1 MGAEHMSEI
10 GHAQDSG
17 LLDVGEGGGER
28 GDRSSESWKAF
39 LKVVLLTAAS
49 AGAEESNEHRGGQGQ
64 SKQER
69 AQRRS
74 KDAGEVTLR
83 QPELFHRPLRACGHF
98 STLPPFVARGPHPS
112 SRDVALFRLPSPPPL
127 DGKSVG
133 NRQQSVKRGGL
144 GLERVRVGGPPGGR
158 LPQPAPGA
166 TGGGGRGGAGR
177 GRGDGYVSVPVVVER
192 EVVEAVS
199 AQEGPWQEID
209 DTAKMGTGMDAKL
222 PPWWAA
228 EGDED
233 GKNVYNWPLSLLQ
246 RVGPVGEDGAGSGR
260 KTGSRKGSR
269 NGSRSGSRNGSRSG
283 SR

>member
-10 GHAQDSG
+10 GHGQDSG
-17 LLDVGEGGGER
+17 LLDVGSGGGQR

-49 AGAEESNEHRGGQGQ
+49 AGAAESNQHRGGQGQ

-69 AQRRS
+69 AQR
-74 KDAGEVTLR
+74 KDAGELTLR
-83 QPELFHRPLRACGHF
+83 EPELFHRPLRACGHF
-98 STLPPFVARGPHPS
+98 STLPPFVARGPYPFSH
-112 SRDVALFRLPSPPPL
+112 DVPLFRLPSPPPPN
-127 DGKSVG
+127 GKLVG
-133 NRQQSVKRGGL
+133 NGQQKVKRGGL
-144 GLERVRVGGPPGGR
+144 GLERVGLGCPPCGR
-158 LPQPAPGA
+158 LPAPAPGA

-192 EVVEAVS
+192 EVVEAAS
-199 AQEGPWQEID
+199 AQQGPWNEID
-209 DTAKMGTGMDAKL
+209 EAAKMEGGMDEKL

-233 GKNVYNWPLSLLQ
+233 GKNGYHWPLSHLQ
-246 RVGPVGEDGAGSGR
+246 RVGPVGEDGDGSGR
-260 KTGSRKGSR
+260 KAGSRKGSR